1 MARGIPSE
9 VMRHFQSVPLF
20 RDVSKKGLRTIVQA
34 ATDVDVREGKVL
46 VKEGEF
52 GRHLYVILGGEAV
65 VTRGSKRLA
74 RLGPGDW
81 FGELAFLD
89 GAPRSAT
96 VTARS
101 DMRVMILGPREFD
114 TVVASEPGV
123 ASRLLRTMAQRIR
136 DEDWSIRS

>member
-52 GRHLYVILGGEAV
+52 GRHPLEVG
-65 VTRGSKRLA
+65 
-74 RLGPGDW
+74 
-81 FGELAFLD
+81 
-89 GAPRSAT
+89 
-96 VTARS
+96 
-101 DMRVMILGPREFD
+101 
-114 TVVASEPGV
+114 
-123 ASRLLRTMAQRIR
+123 
-136 DEDWSIRS
+136 